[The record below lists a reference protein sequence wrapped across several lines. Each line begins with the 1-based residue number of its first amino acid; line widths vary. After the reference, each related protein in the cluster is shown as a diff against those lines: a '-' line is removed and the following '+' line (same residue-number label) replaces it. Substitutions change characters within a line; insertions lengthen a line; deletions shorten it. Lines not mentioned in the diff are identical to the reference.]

1 MGYLPKVDK
10 TYLKNVLKKLLEI
23 PSPTGYPV
31 RINKYLREEIEKH
44 PKLVSEETPKGVVT
58 AIWEGDSTRIARGV
72 TAHTDTLGAVVKE
85 IKSNGRLKLT
95 QVGGYPWNTIEGE
108 GCTVLTNGK
117 EMIRGSIL
125 IDRASHHV
133 FGDKVSTRARNED
146 NLEVRLDI
154 RSTSKSETE
163 SSGVEVGN
171 FVFIDPRIE
180 QVDQFI
186 RSRHLD
192 DKAAVACLL
201 AAMKSLTDAQISP
214 RQGTIFHFSN
224 YEEVGH
230 GGAAGFPDT
239 LEYLLTVDMAV
250 VGPGQTSDEFTSTLC
265 VADSRGPYHFNF
277 NQKLVSLANQ
287 YKIPYCLDVYP
298 HYGSDGEAYWRGG
311 GEAAVSL
318 IGPGVDASHN
328 YERTH
333 MDSLV
338 ATTQWILAFL
348 ISSEIDLC

>member
-1 MGYLPKVDK
+1 MEYLPKVDH
-10 TYLKNVLKKLLEI
+10 TYLKKALKNLLEI

-31 RINKYLREEIEKH
+31 RINKYLREELKKFPE
-44 PKLVSEETPKGVVT
+44 LVTEETPKGVVT
-58 AIWEGDSTRIARGV
+58 ATWEGGSPRIVRGV

-108 GCTVLTNGK
+108 GCTVLTNEN

-125 IDRASHHV
+125 IDRASHHI
-133 FGDKVSTRARNED
+133 FGDKVSKRTRNED

-154 RSTSKSETE
+154 RSTSKAETE
-163 SSGVEVGN
+163 SSGIEVGN
-171 FVFIDPRIE
+171 YVFIDPRIE
-180 QVDQFI
+180 MVDHFI

-201 AAMKSLTDAQISP
+201 AALKSLTDAQVRP
-214 RQGTIFHFSN
+214 QQDTIFHFSN

-230 GGAAGFPDT
+230 GGAAGFPVS
-239 LEYLLTVDMAV
+239 LEYLLTIDMAV
-250 VGPGQTSDEFTSTLC
+250 VGPGQTSDECTSTLC
-265 VADSRGPYHFNF
+265 IADSRGPYHFSF
-277 NQKLVSLANQ
+277 NQKLVSLAEQ
-287 YKIPYCLDVYP
+287 FDIPYCLDVYP

-311 GEAAVSL
+311 GAAAVAL

-348 ISSEIDLC
+348 ISSEINS